1 MTDTAQAVRR
11 GLEVLLAERRRLA
24 EAGVRSVGWKAA
36 FGAAQAKQRL
46 GLPHMLVGFLTDRT
60 VVPSGTTISLGGWR
74 RPVAEPEVAVRLR
87 ADVAPGSPSGAVAA
101 AVGEVAPALELA
113 DGDRPPEED
122 LEAVVVGNIFHRHA
136 VVGEL
141 RPVRFPGSLSGW
153 RGRVFRNGT
162 EFVTA
167 DDLEAVPGRLVE
179 VLAEMAEV
187 LAGAGERLRAGDLV
201 ICGSVVPPL
210 QLGPEDRS
218 LEFEVTSLGRASAVL
233 SWADR

>member
-1 MTDTAQAVRR
+1 MTNTAQAVRK

-24 EAGVRSVGWKAA
+24 QAGVRPVGWKAA
-36 FGAAQAKQRL
+36 FGSAQAKQRL

-60 VVPSGTTISLGGWR
+60 VVPSSSRIFLGGWR

-87 ADVAPGSPSGAVAA
+87 ADVVPGSPSKAVAA
-101 AVGEVAPALELA
+101 AVGEVAAALELA
-113 DGDRPPEED
+113 DVDRPPEED
-122 LEAVVVGNIFHRHA
+122 LEAVVAGNIFHRHA

-141 RPVRFPGSLSGW
+141 RPVGYAGSLSGW
-153 RGRVFRNGT
+153 RGRVFRNGM
-162 EFVTA
+162 ELVA
-167 DDLEAVPGRLVE
+167 VDDLEAVPGRVVE

-210 QLGPEDRS
+210 QLEPGDRL
-218 LEFEVTSLGRASAVL
+218 LEFEVASLGRVSAVL
-233 SWADR
+233 NWSGR